1 MLKLK
6 IRNLWKITIIGV
18 FLILFFLVLFF
29 VIGISSNQPGYV
41 FNSGHNA
48 VWLGHEWVGESKTK
62 SEIQELVNTFKKH
75 DIDTVFLHSGPLKSD
90 GTVDPETY
98 KYALNFLENAK
109 VFSDEI
115 EYQAWLGQ
123 LRSEIDLSDSEIR
136 KKITDQSFIMT
147 EIIGFDGIHF
157 DIEPVWDEDMDFIKV
172 LEETDSKI
180 SSDKKISVALAEY
193 IPSSIIWFAAG
204 IHEFKNYNSE
214 VNFTNVAKY
223 ADQVVV
229 MVYDTGINRDW
240 LYRWL
245 VKEQTIQTTHLLKN
259 TELFVGIPAYE
270 DVKDSFNPDV
280 ENIDNALAGVI
291 SGLNNIRSNEDSF
304 AGVAIY
310 SYWEISEDEWE
321 IYDKLW
327 LK

>member
-6 IRNLWKITIIGV
+6 IRNLWNITIVGV
-18 FLILFFLVLFF
+18 FLILILLFWIF
-29 VIGISSNQPGYV
+29 VIGISSNQPGHA

-48 VWLGHEWVGESKTK
+48 VWLGHKWVGELKTK
-62 SEIQELVNTFKKH
+62 SEIQDLVNTLKKH
-75 DIDTVFLHSGPLKSD
+75 DIDTVFLHSGPLEID
-90 GTVDPETY
+90 GTVDPDTY
-98 KYALNFLENAK
+98 KYALAFLENAK
-109 VFSDEI
+109 LFSDDI
-115 EYQAWLGQ
+115 QYQAWLGQ
-123 LRSEIDLSDSEIR
+123 LRSEIDLSDSDVR
-136 KKITDQSFIMT
+136 KNIADQSFIMT
-147 EIIGFDGIHF
+147 EILGFDGIHF

-193 IPSSIIWFAAG
+193 IPSSVIWFAGG
-204 IHEFKNYNSE
+204 IHEFNNYNSE

-223 ADQVVV
+223 ADQIAV
-229 MVYDTGINRDW
+229 MVYDTSIDRDW

-259 TELFVGIPAYE
+259 TELFIGIPAYE
-270 DVKDSFNPDV
+270 DVKDSFNPEV
-280 ENIDNALAGVI
+280 ENIGNALSGVI
-291 SGLNNIRSNEDSF
+291 AGLNNIRSNEDSF

-310 SYWEISEDEWE
+310 SYWEISEDEWNT
-321 IYDKLW
+321 YDELW